1 MGVGVVT
8 LIPALFS
15 GKARVVLSMR
25 KIFLGTG
32 MLTGI
37 AGHRFLP
44 YRDAG
49 LETFDK
55 SAAVGTR
62 G

>member
-1 MGVGVVT
+1 
-8 LIPALFS
+8 
-15 GKARVVLSMR
+15 
-25 KIFLGTG
+25 